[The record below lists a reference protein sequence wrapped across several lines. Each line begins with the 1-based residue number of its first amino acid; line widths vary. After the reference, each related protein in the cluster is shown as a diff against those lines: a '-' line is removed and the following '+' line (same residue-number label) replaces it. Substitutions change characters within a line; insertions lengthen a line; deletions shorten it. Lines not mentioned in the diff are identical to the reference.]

1 MKAVTKLQIF
11 DDSGEKFF
19 GEGPCRLLRLV
30 EQTGSL
36 RCAAMEMGM
45 AYSKAMKLLKQAEAA
60 LGYPLT
66 QRCAVGNDGGGS
78 TLTPEGQ
85 AWLQKYEACR
95 DACIREN
102 QQL

>member
-36 RCAAMEMGM
+36 RCAAMERGM
-45 AYSKAMKLLKQAEAA
+45 AYSKAMQLLKQAEAP
-60 LGYPLT
+60 LGDPLT
-66 QRCAVGNDGGGS
+66 QRWRKRRRRQHPDPRGAGVAS
-78 TLTPEGQ
+78 E
-85 AWLQKYEACR
+85 
-95 DACIREN
+95 IRSLPGCLHPGESAA
-102 QQL
+102 LR

>member
-60 LGYPLT
+60 LG
-66 QRCAVGNDGGGS
+66 
-78 TLTPEGQ
+78 
-85 AWLQKYEACR
+85 
-95 DACIREN
+95 
-102 QQL
+102 